1 MTHTT
6 KPQNKFKYKK
16 VKILWMDITSSSEWM
31 SLDRAIDHR
40 YSFCEDIG
48 YLLYKDPKRL
58 TIFTSYSYNDDGSL
72 EVGGITTYPRKVILK
87 IEKLK

>member
-48 YLLYKDPKRL
+48 YLLYKDPKSLFSILR
-58 TIFTSYSYNDDGSL
+58 IIEDGWL
-72 EVGGITTYPRKVILK
+72 YGDAK
-87 IEKLK
+87 